1 MNHFKNGQIPSEVLE
16 ALGLGVMITDRHGQV
31 FYINQQL
38 MTLWQI
44 PSTEWVKK
52 KGGWPVEALLVQLS
66 DPSVF
71 IEWMNNIDLHES
83 HALDALFFKDGR
95 VLTGLVGSYTHE
107 GKSQGLVWTFRDI
120 SIQKQLE
127 HDLLRRIQT
136 DAITALPNAV
146 TLKDRLQQSVLLA
159 QRHHH
164 GLVVIVLQIKN
175 FDLICDLSGRAIG
188 EEILKII
195 AGRLLKKVRHSD
207 IVAQLANNKFCI
219 VLQEISN
226 EMDTWRMIR
235 EIETIASE
243 PIAVNDNIQR
253 IKVNIGMSFFPDDG
267 EKLLSRADMA
277 LHNLSEYA
285 TQISQVYEQSIHDTF
300 AKRSFLEQ
308 ALHLAIEKK
317 QLMIYYQPVVAA
329 KTKKIIGAEALLRW
343 YHPQHGLISPA
354 EFIPIAER
362 TGDIVPISEWI
373 FDRICMHSA
382 AWVHPS
388 IKFPTV
394 AFNLSAQ
401 QLKKDNFMGF
411 LKIILNKYKLTE
423 QDICIEL
430 TEGIFVDDDIA
441 KEKLIALKVSGFKLS
456 LDDFGTGY
464 SNLGYLSEIAFN
476 HIKIDKSF
484 ISKIVSS
491 EVDAALVQSIISM
504 AHNLNMTTIAEGV
517 ETEEEFEKLKEYQC
531 DYIQGYFFS
540 KPLPY
545 DEFKAWVIDNQ
556 T

>member
-1 MNHFKNGQIPSEVLE
+1 
-16 ALGLGVMITDRHGQV
+16 
-31 FYINQQL
+31 
-38 MTLWQI
+38 
-44 PSTEWVKK
+44 
-52 KGGWPVEALLVQLS
+52 
-66 DPSVF
+66 
-71 IEWMNNIDLHES
+71 
-83 HALDALFFKDGR
+83 
-95 VLTGLVGSYTHE
+95 
-107 GKSQGLVWTFRDI
+107 
-120 SIQKQLE
+120 
-127 HDLLRRIQT
+127 
-136 DAITALPNAV
+136 
-146 TLKDRLQQSVLLA
+146 
-159 QRHHH
+159 
-164 GLVVIVLQIKN
+164 
-175 FDLICDLSGRAIG
+175 
-188 EEILKII
+188 
-195 AGRLLKKVRHSD
+195 
-207 IVAQLANNKFCI
+207 
-219 VLQEISN
+219 
-226 EMDTWRMIR
+226 MIR

-267 EKLLSRADMA
+267 DNEEKLLSRADMA